1 MNGPTRRRLNTGLL
15 VAPLAW
21 VLRPAA
27 AGTAEPTLEAA
38 IAAWAGAATPRDD
51 PRVVLEI
58 AELVENGN
66 AVPVRV
72 RVDHPMTPAAHV
84 SEIALFNQRNPQR
97 DVLRAHLGPHSG
109 RAEVAARIRLATSQR
124 LVALARLNDG
134 QVLQRHVDVLVT
146 LAACIE

>member
-1 MNGPTRRRLNTGLL
+1 MSTRRAVATGLL
-15 VAPLAW
+15 AAPL
-21 VLRPAA
+21 VVVCRPAA
-27 AGTAEPTLEAA
+27 AAEPSLEAA
-38 IAAWAGAATPRDD
+38 IAAWAGAAVPRDD

-72 RVDHPMTPAAHV
+72 RVRVDHPMTAASHV
-84 SEIALFNQRNPQR
+84 TEIALFNQRNPQR

>member
-1 MNGPTRRRLNTGLL
+1 MNTRRTVATGLL
-15 VAPLAW
+15 AAPL
-21 VLRPAA
+21 VVVCRPAA
-27 AGTAEPTLEAA
+27 AAEPSLEAA
-38 IAAWAGAATPRDD
+38 IAAWAGTATPRDD

-72 RVDHPMTPAAHV
+72 RVDHPMTAAAHV
-84 SEIALFNQRNPQR
+84 TEIALFNQRNPQR